1 MVVYD
6 VPELKRENKTV
17 DIVKRVGVISAENV
31 RLTNFPMKHPATIFN
46 AGLLI
51 EDNALTLY
59 TRIIAGYYM
68 RPYSSAIMKFHI
80 PIEDLDGDI
89 SKNTYEGELIIT
101 PDFDN
106 GYDMWGT
113 EDPRITIVNGRKVIV
128 YCGLTK
134 GFHDP
139 SVKFFRNLP
148 VGAVCEGGNWKKI
161 GVFKLRGAKIRG
173 DKDAFLV
180 EMNGLKL
187 FQRPMMEYKGEFR
200 DLCVISKVPEDIFEA
215 SDFREI
221 ETYDGVIP
229 IDKEKFEYKIGWG
242 TPPLKV
248 GKDEYLLILH
258 AADMNAVYRAFAAL
272 MNGKGKITA
281 ITPHYI
287 MEPKEIYEKYGD
299 RPHVVFPT
307 GIGLLDDEVIISY
320 GAADTFIG
328 IGKIDLSEI
337 MSTLDSN
344 RI

>member
-17 DIVKRVGVISAENV
+17 DIVKRAGVIGAKNIY
-31 RLTNFPMKHPATIFN
+31 LKNFPMKHPATIFN

-68 RPYSSAIMKFHI
+68 RPYSSAIMKFQI
-80 PIEDLDGDI
+80 PIEDLQEDI

-148 VGAVCEGGNWKKI
+148 VGAVYEGGNWKKI
-161 GVFKLRGAKIRG
+161 GVFKLKDAKIIG

-180 EMNGLKL
+180 NMNGLKL
-187 FQRPMMEYKGEFR
+187 FQRPMMEYEGEFR
-200 DLCVISKVPEDIFEA
+200 DLCMISKVPEDIFEA
-215 SDFREI
+215 SEFREI
-221 ETYDGVIP
+221 ETYDGVVP
-229 IDKEKFEYKIGWG
+229 IDREKFEYKIGWG

-248 GKDEYLLILH
+248 GNEYLLFLH
-258 AADMNAVYRAFAAL
+258 GVDMNAIYRAFAAL
-272 MNGKGKITA
+272 MNEDGRITA
-281 ITPHYI
+281 VTPYYI

-307 GIGLLDDEVIISY
+307 GIGLLDDEVIIAY
-320 GAADTFIG
+320 GAADSFVG
-328 IGKIDLSEI
+328 IGRVDLSEI
-337 MSTLDSN
+337 MSILDSN